1 MSARL
6 KSTLAQHIVLSAN
19 VLAFV
24 SQHSR
29 TLKRKGDVRTDVVLS
44 DEGRESGTF
53 QHRTHLGLN
62 PREDDLR
69 AITLRHQAEIFEIV
83 YPRGVNER
91 HTTHANDAN
100 GRMVLHLC
108 RHLLKAIRHP
118 KEEGSI
124 NFIHLHPIG
133 DGECLF
139 VEGYVCHWIGIRVN
153 LFGENRQLPCGA

>member
-29 TLKRKGDVRTDVVLS
+29 TLERKGDVRTDVVLA

-62 PREDDLR
+62 PRKDDLR
-69 AITLRHQAEIFEIV
+69 AIALRHQTEIF
-83 YPRGVNER
+83 
-91 HTTHANDAN
+91 
-100 GRMVLHLC
+100 
-108 RHLLKAIRHP
+108 
-118 KEEGSI
+118 
-124 NFIHLHPIG
+124 
-133 DGECLF
+133 
-139 VEGYVCHWIGIRVN
+139 
-153 LFGENRQLPCGA
+153 